1 MTRPRRRLPLVLL
14 AASLMVAAPV
24 LLSGCGIVQVPG
36 SGGTGG
42 GISIPGVGSVGT
54 GTLPSDY
61 PTSLVP
67 VIPGKIVA
75 AASVGS
81 TTAHVW
87 NITVEVKSLSD
98 FDTISSQLTRAGFTA
113 NVAGSTS
120 TDTTRTGLFTTADY
134 KVIVAVTTGNNG
146 SPFLANYT
154 VTLSTKQ

>member
-1 MTRPRRRLPLVLL
+1 MPRPRRRLPVVLV
-14 AASLMVAAPV
+14 AASLMVAMPL
-24 LLSGCGIVQVPG
+24 LLSGCSLVHLPG

-61 PTSLVP
+61 PSSEVP

-81 TTAHVW
+81 GNAHVW

-113 NVAGSTS
+113 NVAGTTS
-120 TDTTRTGLFTTADY
+120 TDTTRTGLFTTTIY
-134 KVIVAVTTGNNG
+134 KVIVAVTTGNSG
-146 SPFLANYT
+146 SPYLANYT
-154 VTLSTKQ
+154 VTESTKQ

>member
-1 MTRPRRRLPLVLL
+1 MPGSRRRLPGIVL
-14 AASLMVAAPV
+14 AASLMLAAPV
-24 LLSGCGIVQVPG
+24 MLSGCSLVHLPG

-61 PTSLVP
+61 PTSEVP
-67 VIPGKIVA
+67 VIPGKIIT
-75 AASVGS
+75 AASVGNG
-81 TTAHVW
+81 TAHAW

-113 NVAGSTS
+113 NVAGTTS
-120 TDTTRTGLFTTADY
+120 TDTTRTGLFTTTVY
-134 KVIVAVTTGNNG
+134 KVIVAVTTGNSG

-154 VTLSTKQ
+154 VTKSSKQ

>member
-1 MTRPRRRLPLVLL
+1 MPRPRHRLPVVLV
-14 AASLMVAAPV
+14 AASLMVTVPL
-24 LLSGCGIVQVPG
+24 LLSGCSVHLPG

-42 GISIPGVGSVGT
+42 GISIPGVGSVGS

-61 PTSLVP
+61 PSSEVP

-81 TTAHVW
+81 DTAHVW
-87 NITVEVKSLSD
+87 NITVDVKSLSD

-113 NVAGSTS
+113 NVAGTSS
-120 TDTTRTGLFTTADY
+120 TDTTRTGLFTTTVY
-134 KVIVAVTTGNNG
+134 KVIVAVTTGNSG

-154 VTLSTKQ
+154 VTKSTKQ